1 MKVKRLALFLLFVFI
16 SCQEKSRQK
25 IGQNNGEIL
34 YSNEIEPLVKK
45 QLEAGYAAEKDE
57 TDYPNYDLTEEDL
70 NASNAILKEYLTS
83 NGYKSPANEEFG
95 KRIESIFNRKLDFSS
110 DKKTVIVSFTSPC
123 EKEMKFLKNK
133 DLDYVNY
140 ISKDGNFLSELFF
153 IPEILEYQ
161 KMFPEIVT
169 FENDLP
175 EETNEIKI
183 YK

>member
-1 MKVKRLALFLLFVFI
+1 M
-16 SCQEKSRQK
+16 
-25 IGQNNGEIL
+25 
-34 YSNEIEPLVKK
+34 KK